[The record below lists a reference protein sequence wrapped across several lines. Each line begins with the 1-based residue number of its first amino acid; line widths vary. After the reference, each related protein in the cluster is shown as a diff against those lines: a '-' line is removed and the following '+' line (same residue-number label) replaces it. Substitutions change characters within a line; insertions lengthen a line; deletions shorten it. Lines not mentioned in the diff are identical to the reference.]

1 MPRWRSCLLFS
12 QFSGRPERPSC
23 PEIPTSFAI
32 ASPINVRASGNR
44 KNRLALTRRVNPIM
58 DNIQNRRL
66 IDVLPTDG
74 SMFFKN
80 GTREMTDSEHFQR
93 ILKEFDGEDFQR
105 CESAGSSAKLWD
117 VPQEDQEAFL
127 RLSLVDGVGYRT
139 MSRLIDRFGTAT
151 KVLGATLGQISQ
163 VERVGPK
170 IATAIRDAACGKYA
184 TEVLKICKEQHID
197 LLFPGDPR
205 IPSLLSEIGNP
216 PLVLY
221 LQGDFRPGD
230 ALSVGM
236 VGTRHATAY
245 GRLMADRLTRGL
257 CSYGCT
263 IVSGLARGIDAVCHR
278 SALESSGRTIAVL
291 GSSLTEI
298 YPPEHKDLAK
308 KIRSQGALVSETPP
322 LAKPK
327 PGVFPQRNRIISG
340 LSLGVVVVEAA
351 ERSGSLI
358 TARHAGEQGRDVFA
372 VPGQAC
378 APTARGSNRLI
389 RDGALLVQ
397 DAEDILEH
405 LGPLSQSAKLSSG
418 QIVQQPKE
426 LVLNEIEK
434 TVLQAIDVLPTD
446 IDQIVQRTNLAVS
459 QVLSTLSVLEL
470 KSAIRR
476 TGGRS
481 YARKWS

>member
-1 MPRWRSCLLFS
+1 MSD
-12 QFSGRPERPSC
+12 Q
-23 PEIPTSFAI
+23 
-32 ASPINVRASGNR
+32 
-44 KNRLALTRRVNPIM
+44 
-58 DNIQNRRL
+58 
-66 IDVLPTDG
+66 
-74 SMFFKN
+74 
-80 GTREMTDSEHFQR
+80 EHFQ
-93 ILKEFDGEDFQR
+93 LLLHDQEGSHSGGFDPEGFS
-105 CESAGSSAKLWD
+105 ESLLRVAL
-117 VPQEDQEAFL
+117 EDQDAFL
-127 RLSLVDGVGYRT
+127 QLSLVDGVGYRT
-139 MSRLIDRFGTAT
+139 MGRLIQRFGSATAT
-151 KVLGATLGQISQ
+151 LKATLGQIRQ
-163 VERVGPK
+163 VDRVGPK
-170 IATAIRDAACGKYA
+170 IASAIRDSASGVYA

-221 LQGDFRPGD
+221 LQGDFRPED

-245 GRLMADRLTRGL
+245 GRLMADRLARGL

-263 IVSGLARGIDAVCHR
+263 IVSGLARGIDGVCHR

-327 PGVFPQRNRIISG
+327 AGVFPQRNRIISG

-426 LVLNEIEK
+426 LVLNDIEK
-434 TVLQAIDVLPTD
+434 TVLHAIDVLPTD

>member
-1 MPRWRSCLLFS
+1 MTDQEDYQRLLNQLES
-12 QFSGRPERPSC
+12 PEAHHLEDPDLQETLGREVLKDQESYL
-23 PEIPTSFAI
+23 
-32 ASPINVRASGNR
+32 
-44 KNRLALTRRVNPIM
+44 RLA
-58 DNIQNRRL
+58 
-66 IDVLPTDG
+66 
-74 SMFFKN
+74 
-80 GTREMTDSEHFQR
+80 
-93 ILKEFDGEDFQR
+93 
-105 CESAGSSAKLWD
+105 
-117 VPQEDQEAFL
+117 
-127 RLSLVDGVGYRT
+127 LVDGVGCRT
-139 MSRLIDRFGTAT
+139 MRRLLSRFGSA
-151 KVLGATLGQISQ
+151 KDVLKASLRDLGS

-170 IATAIRDAACGKYA
+170 TATAIRDIGQGAYA
-184 TEVLKICKEQHID
+184 DEVLKICKQQNIE

-205 IPSLLSEIGNP
+205 IPVLLTEISDP

-221 LQGDFRPGD
+221 LQGEFRPDD

-245 GRLMADRLTRGL
+245 GRYMAERLTRGL

-263 IVSGLARGIDAVCHR
+263 IVSGLARGIDGVCHR
-278 SALESSGRTIAVL
+278 KALECGGRTIAVL
-291 GSSLTEI
+291 GSSLTEV
-298 YPPEHKDLAK
+298 YPPEHADLASN
-308 KIRSQGALVSETPP
+308 IRTHGVLLSETPP

-327 PGVFPQRNRIISG
+327 AGVFPQRNRIISG

-372 VPGQAC
+372 VPGQAS
-378 APTARGSNRLI
+378 APTSRGSNRLI

-405 LGPLSQSAKLSSG
+405 LGPLTRSAKLKGG

-426 LVLNEIEK
+426 LILNEIERG
-434 TVLQAIDVLPTD
+434 VLQGIDVMPTD
-446 IDQIVQRTNLAVS
+446 IDLVVQRSQLAVS

-470 KSAIRR
+470 KGAIKR

-481 YARKWS
+481 YGRKYQI

>member
-1 MPRWRSCLLFS
+1 
-12 QFSGRPERPSC
+12 
-23 PEIPTSFAI
+23 
-32 ASPINVRASGNR
+32 
-44 KNRLALTRRVNPIM
+44 
-58 DNIQNRRL
+58 
-66 IDVLPTDG
+66 
-74 SMFFKN
+74 
-80 GTREMTDSEHFQR
+80 MTNSEHFQR
-93 ILKEFDGEDFQR
+93 ILTEFDGEDFQR
-105 CESAGSSAKLWD
+105 CESAGSSEKLRD
-117 VPQEDQEAFL
+117 VLLEDQEAFL

-170 IATAIRDAACGKYA
+170 IASAIRDSASGVYA

-221 LQGDFRPGD
+221 LQGDFRPED

-263 IVSGLARGIDAVCHR
+263 IVSGLARGIDGVCHR

-327 PGVFPQRNRIISG
+327 AGVFPQRNRIISG

-434 TVLQAIDVLPTD
+434 TVLHAIDVLPTD
-446 IDQIVQRTNLAVS
+446 IDQIVQRTGLAVS
-459 QVLSTLSVLEL
+459 QVLSTLSVLEI

-481 YARKWS
+481 YSRKWS

>member
-1 MPRWRSCLLFS
+1 MTEQEDYQRLLNQLES
-12 QFSGRPERPSC
+12 PQTHHPEDQDLQETLGKEVLKDQESYL
-23 PEIPTSFAI
+23 
-32 ASPINVRASGNR
+32 
-44 KNRLALTRRVNPIM
+44 RLA
-58 DNIQNRRL
+58 
-66 IDVLPTDG
+66 
-74 SMFFKN
+74 
-80 GTREMTDSEHFQR
+80 
-93 ILKEFDGEDFQR
+93 
-105 CESAGSSAKLWD
+105 
-117 VPQEDQEAFL
+117 
-127 RLSLVDGVGYRT
+127 LVDGVGCRT
-139 MSRLIDRFGTAT
+139 MRRLLSRFGSA
-151 KVLGATLGQISQ
+151 KDVLRASLRDLGS

-170 IATAIRDAACGKYA
+170 TATAIRDNGQGAYA
-184 TEVLKICKEQHID
+184 DEVLKICKEQKIE

-205 IPSLLSEIGNP
+205 IPVLLTEISDP

-221 LQGDFRPGD
+221 LQGEFRPDD
-230 ALSVGM
+230 ALAVGM

-245 GRLMADRLTRGL
+245 GRYMAERLTRGL

-263 IVSGLARGIDAVCHR
+263 IVSGLARGIDGVCHR
-278 SALESSGRTIAVL
+278 KALECGGRTIAVL

-298 YPPEHKDLAK
+298 YPPEHADLASN
-308 KIRSQGALVSETPP
+308 IRTHGVLLSETPP

-327 PGVFPQRNRIISG
+327 AGVFPQRNRIISG

-372 VPGQAC
+372 VPGQAS
-378 APTARGSNRLI
+378 APTSRGSNRLI

-405 LGPLSQSAKLSSG
+405 LGPLSRSAKLTGG

-426 LVLNEIEK
+426 LILNEIERG
-434 TVLQAIDVLPTD
+434 VLQVIDVMPTD
-446 IDQIVQRTNLAVS
+446 IDLVVQRSQLAVS

-470 KSAIRR
+470 KGAIKR

-481 YARKWS
+481 YGRKYQI

>member
-1 MPRWRSCLLFS
+1 MRRLLSRFGS
-12 QFSGRPERPSC
+12 
-23 PEIPTSFAI
+23 AKD
-32 ASPINVRASGNR
+32 VLRASLR
-44 KNRLALTRRVNPIM
+44 DL
-58 DNIQNRRL
+58 
-66 IDVLPTDG
+66 G
-74 SMFFKN
+74 S
-80 GTREMTDSEHFQR
+80 
-93 ILKEFDGEDFQR
+93 
-105 CESAGSSAKLWD
+105 
-117 VPQEDQEAFL
+117 
-127 RLSLVDGVGYRT
+127 
-139 MSRLIDRFGTAT
+139 
-151 KVLGATLGQISQ
+151 

-170 IATAIRDAACGKYA
+170 TATAIRDNGQGAYA
-184 TEVLKICKEQHID
+184 DEVLKICKQHKIE

-205 IPSLLSEIGNP
+205 IPVLLTEISDP

-221 LQGDFRPGD
+221 LQGEFRPDD
-230 ALSVGM
+230 ALAVGM

-245 GRLMADRLTRGL
+245 GRYMAERLTRGL

-263 IVSGLARGIDAVCHR
+263 IVSGLARGIDGVCHR
-278 SALESSGRTIAVL
+278 KALECGGRTIAVL

-298 YPPEHKDLAK
+298 YPPEHADLASN
-308 KIRSQGALVSETPP
+308 IRTHGVLLSETPP

-327 PGVFPQRNRIISG
+327 AGVFPQRNRIISG

-372 VPGQAC
+372 VPGQAS
-378 APTARGSNRLI
+378 APTSRGSNRLI

-405 LGPLSQSAKLSSG
+405 LGPLSRSAKLTGG

-426 LVLNEIEK
+426 LILNEIERG
-434 TVLQAIDVLPTD
+434 VLQVIDVMPTD
-446 IDQIVQRTNLAVS
+446 IDLVVQRSQLAVS

-470 KSAIRR
+470 KGAIKR

-481 YARKWS
+481 YGRKYQI

>member
-1 MPRWRSCLLFS
+1 MND
-12 QFSGRPERPSC
+12 Q
-23 PEIPTSFAI
+23 
-32 ASPINVRASGNR
+32 
-44 KNRLALTRRVNPIM
+44 
-58 DNIQNRRL
+58 
-66 IDVLPTDG
+66 
-74 SMFFKN
+74 
-80 GTREMTDSEHFQR
+80 EHFQ
-93 ILKEFDGEDFQR
+93 LLLQDQEGSHSGGFDPEVFP
-105 CESAGSSAKLWD
+105 ESLLRVAR
-117 VPQEDQEAFL
+117 EDQDAFL
-127 RLSLVDGVGYRT
+127 QLSLVDGVGFRT
-139 MSRLIDRFGTAT
+139 MCRLIQRFGSAT
-151 KVLGATLGQISQ
+151 GTLKATLGQISQ

-170 IATAIRDAACGKYA
+170 IASAIRDSASGVYA

-221 LQGDFRPGD
+221 LQGDFRPED

-263 IVSGLARGIDAVCHR
+263 IVSGLARGIDGVCHR

-327 PGVFPQRNRIISG
+327 AGVFPQRNRIISG

-434 TVLQAIDVLPTD
+434 TVLNAIDVLPTD
-446 IDQIVQRTNLAVS
+446 IDQIVQRTRLAVS

-470 KSAIRR
+470 RSAIRR